1 MECQGNL
8 RPLSCLAYTP
18 GVNRRD
24 RRRLLE
30 WRSDMPGLEDKV
42 ALVTGAGGMR
52 GVGRA
57 TVMKLAG
64 LGADIA
70 LTDVHRETE
79 DLPPAEVRTHWGGI
93 DTVTGE
99 VEAAG
104 RRSLPVY
111 CDLSNSAQIERLVE
125 QVMDHYGRIDILVNN
140 ARAIIGRDKVP
151 VTELEQDVWEH
162 FLAINTTAPFLLTK
176 AVGRH
181 MIEGGNGG
189 RIINIASNASKQASA
204 AGAAYSASK
213 FAVLG
218 LTQASALDLAP
229 YGITVNA
236 VCPGPINTD
245 RMSYWERDQ
254 AQEQGIT
261 QEEFRSQVVQ
271 NSAQSTP
278 LGRIA
283 EPGDVANMVAFL
295 AGDDAS
301 FVTGQAYNVN
311 GGLLFH

>member
-1 MECQGNL
+1 M
-8 RPLSCLAYTP
+8 A
-18 GVNRRD
+18 
-24 RRRLLE
+24 
-30 WRSDMPGLEDKV
+30 GLEGKV

-79 DLPPAEVRTHWGGI
+79 DLPPAEVRTAWRGV
-93 DTVTGE
+93 DAVSEE
-99 VEAAG
+99 VQAEG
-104 RRSLPVY
+104 RRAFPVY
-111 CDLSNSAQIERLVE
+111 CDLGDSGQIERMVE

-140 ARAIIGRDKVP
+140 ARAIIGRDKVS
-151 VTELEQDVWEH
+151 VTELEQEVWEH
-162 FLAINTTAPFLLTK
+162 FLRINTTAPYLLTK
-176 AVGRH
+176 EVGRR
-181 MIEGGNGG
+181 MIEAGNGG

-204 AGAAYSASK
+204 TGAAYSASK

-254 AQEQGIT
+254 AADRGIT
-261 QEEFRSQVVQ
+261 QEEFRSQIVQ
-271 NSAQSTP
+271 AGAQASP

-283 EPGDVANMVAFL
+283 EPQDVANVVAFL
-295 AGDDAS
+295 ASDEAS

>member
-1 MECQGNL
+1 M
-8 RPLSCLAYTP
+8 A
-18 GVNRRD
+18 
-24 RRRLLE
+24 
-30 WRSDMPGLEDKV
+30 GLEGKV

-70 LTDVHRETE
+70 LSDVHRETE
-79 DLPPAEVRTHWGGI
+79 DLPPAEVRTSWRGI
-93 DTVTGE
+93 DAVREE
-99 VEAAG
+99 VEAQG
-104 RRSLPVY
+104 REAFPAY
-111 CDLSNSAQIERLVE
+111 CDLGDSGQIERMVE
-125 QVMDHYGRIDILVNN
+125 QVMNHYGRIDILVNN
-140 ARAIIGRDKVP
+140 ARAIIGKDKVP
-151 VTELEQDVWEH
+151 VTELEQEVWEH
-162 FLAINTTAPFLLTK
+162 FLRINTTAPYLLTK
-176 AVGRH
+176 EVGRR
-181 MIEGGNGG
+181 MIEAGNGG

-204 AGAAYSASK
+204 TGAAYSASK

-254 AQEQGIT
+254 AAERGIS
-261 QEEFRSQVVQ
+261 QEEFRGQIVQ
-271 NSAQSTP
+271 AGAQASP

-283 EPGDVANMVAFL
+283 EPQDVANVVAFL
-295 AGDDAS
+295 ASDDAS

>member
-1 MECQGNL
+1 M
-8 RPLSCLAYTP
+8 A
-18 GVNRRD
+18 
-24 RRRLLE
+24 
-30 WRSDMPGLEDKV
+30 GLEGKV

-57 TVMKLAG
+57 TVLKLAG

-79 DLPPAEVRTHWGGI
+79 DLPPAEVRNSWRGI
-93 DTVTGE
+93 DAVKE
-99 VEAAG
+99 EAEAAG
-104 RRSLPVY
+104 VQAFPTH
-111 CDLSNSAQIERLVE
+111 CDLGDSAQIERMVD
-125 QVMDHYGRIDILVNN
+125 QVMGHYGRIDILVNN

-151 VTELEQDVWEH
+151 VTELEQEVWEH
-162 FLAINTTAPFLLTK
+162 FLRINTTAPYLLTK
-176 AVGRH
+176 EVGKR
-181 MIEGGNGG
+181 MIEAGNGG

-204 AGAAYSASK
+204 TGAAYSASK
-213 FAVLG
+213 FAVVG

-254 AQEQGIT
+254 ATERGMT
-261 QEEFRSQVVQ
+261 QEEFRSQIVQ
-271 NSAQSTP
+271 AGAQASP

-283 EPGDVANMVAFL
+283 EPEDVANVVAFL
-295 AGDDAS
+295 AGEDAS

>member
-1 MECQGNL
+1 M
-8 RPLSCLAYTP
+8 A
-18 GVNRRD
+18 
-24 RRRLLE
+24 
-30 WRSDMPGLEDKV
+30 GLDGKV

-64 LGADIA
+64 SGADIA

-79 DLPPAEVRTHWGGI
+79 DLPPAEVRTAWRGI
-93 DTVTGE
+93 DAVSEEVTAE
-99 VEAAG
+99 G
-104 RRSLPVY
+104 RQAFPVY
-111 CDLSNSAQIERLVE
+111 CDLGDGGQIERMVE

-140 ARAIIGRDKVP
+140 ARAIIGRDKVS
-151 VTELEQDVWEH
+151 VTELEQEVWEH
-162 FLAINTTAPFLLTK
+162 FLKINATAPYLLTK
-176 AVGRH
+176 EVGRR
-181 MIEGGNGG
+181 MIETGNGG

-204 AGAAYSASK
+204 TGAAYSASK

-254 AQEQGIT
+254 ATERGIT
-261 QEEFRSQVVQ
+261 QEEFRGQIVQ
-271 NSAQSTP
+271 AGAQASP

-283 EPGDVANMVAFL
+283 EPQDIANMVAFL
-295 AGDDAS
+295 ASEEAS

>member
-1 MECQGNL
+1 M
-8 RPLSCLAYTP
+8 A
-18 GVNRRD
+18 
-24 RRRLLE
+24 
-30 WRSDMPGLEDKV
+30 GLEGKV
-42 ALVTGAGGMR
+42 ALITGAGGMR

-64 LGADIA
+64 MGADIA

-79 DLPPAEVRTHWGGI
+79 DLPPAEVRNSWRGI
-93 DTVTGE
+93 DAVSEE
-99 VEAAG
+99 VEAVG
-104 RRSLPVY
+104 RRAFPAY
-111 CDLSNSAQIERLVE
+111 CDLGDSAQIERMVE

-140 ARAIIGRDKVP
+140 ARAIIGRDKVS
-151 VTELEQDVWEH
+151 VTELEQEVWEH
-162 FLAINTTAPFLLTK
+162 FLRINTTAPYLLTK
-176 AVGRH
+176 EVGRR
-181 MIEGGNGG
+181 MIEAGNGG

-204 AGAAYSASK
+204 TGAAYSASK

-254 AQEQGIT
+254 AAERGIS
-261 QEEFRSQVVQ
+261 QEEFRGQIVQ
-271 NSAQSTP
+271 AGAQASP

-283 EPGDVANMVAFL
+283 EPQDVANVVAFL
-295 AGDDAS
+295 ASDEAS

>member
-1 MECQGNL
+1 M
-8 RPLSCLAYTP
+8 A
-18 GVNRRD
+18 
-24 RRRLLE
+24 
-30 WRSDMPGLEDKV
+30 GLEGKV

-70 LTDVHRETE
+70 LSDVHRETE
-79 DLPPAEVRTHWGGI
+79 DLPPAEVRNAWRGI
-93 DTVTGE
+93 DEVSGE
-99 VEAAG
+99 VEATG
-104 RRSLPVY
+104 RRAFPAY
-111 CDLSNSAQIERLVE
+111 CDLGDSAQIERMVE

-140 ARAIIGRDKVP
+140 ARAIIGRDKVS
-151 VTELEQDVWEH
+151 VTELEQEVWEH
-162 FLAINTTAPFLLTK
+162 FLRINTTAPYLLTK
-176 AVGRH
+176 EVGRR
-181 MIEGGNGG
+181 MIEAGNGG

-204 AGAAYSASK
+204 TGAAYSASK

-254 AQEQGIT
+254 AAERGIT
-261 QEEFRSQVVQ
+261 QEEFRSQIVQ
-271 NSAQSTP
+271 AGAQASP

-283 EPGDVANMVAFL
+283 EPQDVANVVAFL
-295 AGDDAS
+295 ASDEAS

>member
-1 MECQGNL
+1 M
-8 RPLSCLAYTP
+8 A
-18 GVNRRD
+18 
-24 RRRLLE
+24 
-30 WRSDMPGLEDKV
+30 GLEGKV

-64 LGADIA
+64 QGADIA
-70 LTDVHRETE
+70 LTDVHRETD
-79 DLPPAEVRTHWGGI
+79 DLPPHEVRNSWRGI
-93 DTVTGE
+93 DAVSEE
-99 VEAAG
+99 VSASG
-104 RRSLPVY
+104 RQAFPVY
-111 CDLSNSAQIERLVE
+111 CDLGDAGQVERMVS
-125 QVMDHYGRIDILVNN
+125 QVIDHYGRIDVLVNN
-140 ARAIIGRDKVP
+140 ARAIIGKDKVP
-151 VTELEQDVWEH
+151 VTELEQEVWEH
-162 FLAINTTAPFLLTK
+162 FLRINTTAPYLLTK
-176 AVGRH
+176 EVGRR
-181 MIEGGNGG
+181 MIEAGNGG

-204 AGAAYSASK
+204 TGAAYSASK

-254 AQEQGIT
+254 AAERGMT
-261 QEEFRSQVVQ
+261 QEEFRNQIVQ
-271 NSAQSTP
+271 AGAQASP

-283 EPGDVANMVAFL
+283 EPQDVANVVAFL
-295 AGDDAS
+295 ASDEAS